1 MWSAHW
7 ANCCTRAANSVKS
20 FVHLSY
26 EQAGAEAS
34 GSERRWGSFH
44 RRAGAPRFGGWVIQ
58 GRFWRQFRTAAPQR
72 LWGSIT
78 SRWPPAVSGECLES
92 KWTQPWSPH
101 GCRVVRAESTEG
113 FSCGA
118 PNTGLMRILE
128 AMTEGAVE
136 DGYLA
141 LGDWLHWNMGTKGS
155 CFRLCDATAPKNVLR
170 RLGSFQNIVSP
181 RSGYH
186 EAWNNHTIRPQTCH
200 KGQCGQAWKMTLRRL
215 WQGKK
220 LNPPLCPPPYP
231 RAPSQSA
238 AAICF

>member
-44 RRAGAPRFGGWVIQ
+44 RRAGAPRFGGWVLQ
-58 GRFWRQFRTAAPQR
+58 ARFWRQFRTAAPQR

-78 SRWPPAVSGECLES
+78 SRWPPAVSEECLES

-141 LGDWLHWNMGTKGS
+141 LGDWLHWNMGPQGS
-155 CFRLCDATAPKNVLR
+155 CFGIVTPQR
-170 RLGSFQNIVSP
+170 RRMFCGGSEAFKILALPGGSEGICENIVSP

-200 KGQCGQAWKMTLRRL
+200 KGQCGQAWK
-215 WQGKK
+215 
-220 LNPPLCPPPYP
+220 
-231 RAPSQSA
+231 
-238 AAICF
+238 